1 MTSDNR
7 VETREDL
14 LYLLSQAS
22 ELEHSL
28 ACQYLFT
35 AFSLKDSVEEGVSQ
49 AQLSKIDRWRKTIN
63 EIAVQ
68 EMLHLAIASNLL
80 TAIGGVTLPRKSG
93 HSRRVDNRGE
103 CSNDTKTTQDLY
115 RRAEG

>member
-1 MTSDNR
+1 MTLDNQ
-7 VETREDL
+7 VKTREDL

-35 AFSLKDSVEEGVSQ
+35 ASSLKDSIEEGVSQ
-49 AQLSKIDRWRKTIN
+49 AQLTKINRWRKTIN

-68 EMLHLAIASNLL
+68 EMLHLAIAADQGIL
-80 TAIGGVTLPRKSG
+80 G
-93 HSRRVDNRGE
+93 H
-103 CSNDTKTTQDLY
+103 
-115 RRAEG
+115 